1 MFGRQASQRLRG
13 RSDGAVQS
21 RRLVIVVF
29 TMACILS
36 LLSLQH
42 ASFFSVHLP
51 KSKSLRDTHL
61 DATGADWTVS
71 KAVEVKHDP
80 ILEGEE
86 AAEKDASK
94 DGVEI
99 NGEEKEEKDEVDV
112 KEEPEDVEEKD
123 EDVRDGT
130 EQEEEQIAGEGVD
143 SNDSEVTED
152 EGGVDGIL
160 RVTLKSIPVSSNSP
174 NTV

>member
-1 MFGRQASQRLRG
+1 M
-13 RSDGAVQS
+13 
-21 RRLVIVVF
+21 VF

-61 DATGADWTVS
+61 DAAGADWTVS

-80 ILEGEE
+80 IVEGEE

-94 DGVEI
+94 DGVET
-99 NGEEKEEKDEVDV
+99 NGEEKEEKDEADV
-112 KEEPEDVEEKD
+112 KEAEDVEEKD

-130 EQEEEQIAGEGVD
+130 EQEEEQIAGEGGD

-152 EGGVDGIL
+152 EGGMDGIL

>member
-13 RSDGAVQS
+13 RGDGAVQS

-29 TMACILS
+29 TMACVLS

-42 ASFFSVHLP
+42 ASFFSAHLP

-61 DATGADWTVS
+61 DTVGADWTVS

-80 ILEGEE
+80 IVEGEE

-94 DGVEI
+94 EIVETY
-99 NGEEKEEKDEVDV
+99 GEEKDEADV

-123 EDVRDGT
+123 DDVRDGT
-130 EQEEEQIAGEGVD
+130 EQEEEQIAGEGSD
-143 SNDSEVTED
+143 SNDSEVAED
-152 EGGVDGIL
+152 EGGVDSIL
-160 RVTLKSIPVSSNSP
+160 RVTLKSIPVSWIHP
-174 NTV
+174 TQCDV